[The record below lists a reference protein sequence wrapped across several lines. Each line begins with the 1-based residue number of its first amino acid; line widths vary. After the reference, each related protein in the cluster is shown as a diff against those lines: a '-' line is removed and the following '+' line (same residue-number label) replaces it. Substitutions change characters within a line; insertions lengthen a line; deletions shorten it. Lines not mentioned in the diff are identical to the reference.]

1 MEGDDLDNARYARMR
16 WNVPLSEE
24 HAGLLIDRLSLRPGA
39 RVVDLGCG
47 WGELL
52 LRVVASTDQAI
63 GTGVDTDARALGR
76 ARRRAADR
84 HLDRQ
89 VLFAE
94 ADIAGWAGPADRV
107 LCVGASHALG
117 GTTAALTALTGA
129 APAGS
134 RLLFGEGYW
143 EKAPSAAAV
152 EMFGAEVRPL
162 AGLLEACRSTGWRV
176 LHLSVADQREW
187 DDFESSFRAGR
198 QEWLL
203 AHAADPRAAEVRD
216 WLDDRERQYLEVYR
230 GVLGFAYLVLAQ
242 EEVIG
247 LAPDHPDQ
255 TAPDQT
261 APDQTAPEQSE
272 EDTDAGWGER
282 PEPGD
287 DERLYGERPPH
298 WE

>member
-1 MEGDDLDNARYARMR
+1 MEGDDLEEALYTRMR

-52 LRVVASTDQAI
+52 LRVVASTDRAT
-63 GTGVDTDARALGR
+63 GTGVDSDAHALAR

-94 ADIAGWAGPADRV
+94 ADIVGWAGPADQV
-107 LCVGASHALG
+107 LCVGASHAFG
-117 GTTAALTALTGA
+117 GTTAALAALAGS

-134 RLLFGEGYW
+134 RLLFGDGYW
-143 EKAPSAAAV
+143 EKAPSAEAV

-162 AGLLEACRSTGWRV
+162 AGLLEACRSAGWRV
-176 LHLSVADQREW
+176 LHLSAADQREW
-187 DDFESSFRAGR
+187 DDFESTFRAGR

-203 AHAADPRAAEVRD
+203 AHVADPRAAEVRG
-216 WLDDRERQYLEVYR
+216 WLDDRERQYVEEYR

-247 LAPDHPDQ
+247 LAPDTPEQ
-255 TAPDQT
+255 S
-261 APDQTAPEQSE
+261 APEQSA
-272 EDTDAGWGER
+272 EDTDADWGER

>member
-1 MEGDDLDNARYARMR
+1 
-16 WNVPLSEE
+16 
-24 HAGLLIDRLSLRPGA
+24 
-39 RVVDLGCG
+39 
-47 WGELL
+47 
-52 LRVVASTDQAI
+52 
-63 GTGVDTDARALGR
+63 
-76 ARRRAADR
+76 
-84 HLDRQ
+84 
-89 VLFAE
+89 
-94 ADIAGWAGPADRV
+94 V

-117 GTTAALTALTGA
+117 GTTAALTALAGA

-134 RLLFGEGYW
+134 RLLFGDGYW
-143 EKAPSAAAV
+143 ETAPSAAAV
-152 EMFGAEVRPL
+152 EMFGEDVRPL
-162 AGLLEACRSTGWRV
+162 AGLLEACRSAGWRV

-216 WLDDRERQYLEVYR
+216 WLDDRERQYVEVYR

-247 LAPDHPDQ
+247 LAPDDPEQ
-255 TAPDQT
+255 S
-261 APDQTAPEQSE
+261 APEQSA

-282 PEPGD
+282 PDPGE

>member
-1 MEGDDLDNARYARMR
+1 LSKLVDRPMGEGYGGRMSMIR
-16 WNVPLSEE
+16 VATLQD
-24 HAGLLIDRLSLRPGA
+24 AGAIA
-39 RVVDLGCG
+39 RVHVESWQTTYAGIVPEAYLASLDVGQREASWREWLGFDVD
-47 WGELL
+47 
-52 LRVVASTDQAI
+52 VFV
-63 GTGVDTDARALGR
+63 
-76 ARRRAADR
+76 
-84 HLDRQ
+84 
-89 VLFAE
+89 AE
-94 ADIAGWAGPADRV
+94 ADGEV
-107 LCVGASHALG
+107 VGFVG
-117 GTTAALTALTGA
+117 GGA
-129 APAGS
+129 IREP
-134 RLLFGEGYW
+134 
-143 EKAPSAAAV
+143 V
-152 EMFGAEVRPL
+152 EMFGAEIRPL